1 MRSGDANVVSIY
13 GFAANDSVIKAEIV
27 WALKCV
33 MSHYSMNSSK
43 DMKTVLQLM
52 FPDSI
57 IAKKITIGSS
67 KLSYMICYGLAP
79 YVHSRLVR
87 SVQKCNWFVICFDET
102 MNRSLNEAR
111 WI

>member
-1 MRSGDANVVSIY
+1 MSAGA
-13 GFAANDSVIKAEIV
+13 SV
-27 WALKCV
+27 L
-33 MSHYSMNSSK
+33 
-43 DMKTVLQLM
+43 DD
-52 FPDSI
+52 PDSI
-57 IAKKITIGSS
+57 IAKEITIGSS